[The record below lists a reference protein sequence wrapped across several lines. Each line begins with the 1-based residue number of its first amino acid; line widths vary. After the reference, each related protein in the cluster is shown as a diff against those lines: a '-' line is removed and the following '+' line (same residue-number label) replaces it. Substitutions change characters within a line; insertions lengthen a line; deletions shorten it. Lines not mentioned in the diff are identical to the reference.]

1 MNLDDLLK
9 DIWTAEESQAMEGT
23 TAPGV
28 GNAGLQRQGSFTLS
42 RDPEEVWRNLLY
54 PAQAAAA
61 PAAAV
66 VPQQQHQH
74 RHGGDHLGGVPSHAG
89 VIKEEPAAI
98 LPPRLM
104 GDAINSSS
112 NRTKTIGNVHFGNL
126 PVVSN
131 AAGFSLGFSRES
143 AGNLKG
149 CPCRLGKAR
158 MSSGLISGAV
168 ALDAGAVTVTIAS
181 PVNYVLWRRC
191 LREDRGGGL
200 RTESQLLVRA
210 PGSSYRTATSTSVVD
225 GTANVGR
232 SKLKLIPID
241 GDGQL
246 SEHDLIPFT
255 LLRSPSLP
263 EPLQSQG
270 GTNEEQPRTRD
281 GICDSVCTIQDT
293 LLRHLCVVCIVS
305 DPLLLLYIVTWF
317 NFRGE
322 TETIKSADDLASFV
336 EYNK

>member
-131 AAGFSLGFSRES
+131 AAGFSLGFSRLAEAWIDIWSCCFGCRSSYSYNRLSSELCAVEKVFERRQRRRIKNRES
-143 AGNLKG
+143 ATSS
-149 CPCRLGKAR
+149 RAR
-158 MSSGLISGAV
+158 KQVYTMELQTEV
-168 ALDAGAVTVTIAS
+168 A
-181 PVNYVLWRRC
+181 
-191 LREDRGGGL
+191 
-200 RTESQLLVRA
+200 
-210 PGSSYRTATSTSVVD
+210 
-225 GTANVGR
+225 
-232 SKLKLIPID
+232 KLKEIN
-241 GDGQL
+241 QEFQKKQVL
-246 SEHDLIPFT
+246 S
-255 LLRSPSLP
+255 
-263 EPLQSQG
+263 
-270 GTNEEQPRTRD
+270 
-281 GICDSVCTIQDT
+281 
-293 LLRHLCVVCIVS
+293 
-305 DPLLLLYIVTWF
+305 LYNY
-317 NFRGE
+317 NF
-322 TETIKSADDLASFV
+322 V
-336 EYNK
+336 